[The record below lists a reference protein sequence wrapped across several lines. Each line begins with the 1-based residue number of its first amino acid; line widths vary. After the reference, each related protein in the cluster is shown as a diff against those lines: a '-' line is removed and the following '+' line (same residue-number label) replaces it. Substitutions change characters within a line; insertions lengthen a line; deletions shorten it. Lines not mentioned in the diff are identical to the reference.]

1 MDLES
6 LTDILV
12 LGFLTSTQPTDLVRN
27 AGKVFFIFEPSPFQ
41 WTFAMRLGF
50 TIPDGIFSPALQ
62 KNLC

>member
-27 AGKVFFIFEPSPFQ
+27 SGNSGAISAARSQGKLLV
-41 WTFAMRLGF
+41 R
-50 TIPDGIFSPALQ
+50 
-62 KNLC
+62 